1 MKVILRKI
9 FYFIPF
15 VFIALA
21 MIMMVHLGI
30 SLKNKEI
37 PSVFNRAILYVITPS
52 MEDTI
57 MAGDLIFID
66 TNESEFFEGDI
77 ISFRRPDEQ
86 DVIITHRID
95 SINQD
100 TGLITTKGDNNR
112 ESEEWEEDFSPD
124 LIVGKY
130 VGKSGML
137 GSVYEVLFVNSIN
150 MLFALITIIFL
161 LIGVFEFKNIIK
173 LLSKKKEEELAQ
185 EKQQMIE
192 EFKAKLKEGMKD
204 EEWKR

>member
-9 FYFIPF
+9 FYFLPF

-66 TNESEFFEGDI
+66 TNEEEFFEGDI
-77 ISFRRPDEQ
+77 ISFRRPDQQEL
-86 DVIITHRID
+86 IITHRID
-95 SINQD
+95 SIDQD
-100 TGLITTKGDNNR
+100 TGLITTKGDNNFD
-112 ESEEWEEDFSPD
+112 SEDWEVDFSPD

-150 MLFALITIIFL
+150 LLFGLITIVFL
-161 LIGVFEFKNIIK
+161 LIGVIEFKNIIK
-173 LLSKKKEEELAQ
+173 LLSKKKEAELEE
-185 EKQQMIE
+185 EKIKLIE
-192 EFKAKLKEGMKD
+192 EFKETLKEEMKD
-204 EEWKR
+204 DE

>member
-1 MKVILRKI
+1 MKIQLKKI
-9 FYFIPF
+9 IYYLPF
-15 VFIALA
+15 VFIILS
-21 MIMMVHLGI
+21 MIMMVRLGI

-37 PSVFNRAILYVITPS
+37 PSVFNHAILYVITPS

-66 TNESEFFEGDI
+66 TNENEFFEGDI

-86 DVIITHRID
+86 KVIITHRIE
-95 SINQD
+95 SINPE

-112 ESEEWEEDFSPD
+112 ESEIWEIDFSPD

-137 GSVYEVLFVNSIN
+137 GSIYEVMFVNSIN
-150 MLFALITIIFL
+150 LLFALITIIFL
-161 LIGVFEFKNIIK
+161 LIGVFEFKNIIR
-173 LLSKKKEEELAQ
+173 LLSIKKAEELENEKQHMIKEFKEKLKKE
-185 EKQQMIE
+185 
-192 EFKAKLKEGMKD
+192 MKD
-204 EEWKR
+204 DE

>member
-1 MKVILRKI
+1 MKIQLKKI
-9 FYFIPF
+9 IYYLPF
-15 VFIALA
+15 VFIILS
-21 MIMMVHLGI
+21 MIMMVRLGI

-37 PSVFNRAILYVITPS
+37 PSVFNHAILYVITPS

-66 TNESEFFEGDI
+66 TNENEFFEGDI

-86 DVIITHRID
+86 KVIITHRIE
-95 SINQD
+95 SINPE

-112 ESEEWEEDFSPD
+112 ESEIWEIDFSPD

-137 GSVYEVLFVNSIN
+137 GSIYEVMFVNSIN
-150 MLFALITIIFL
+150 LLFALITIIFL
-161 LIGVFEFKNIIK
+161 LIGVFEFKNIIR
-173 LLSKKKEEELAQ
+173 LLSIKKAEELEN
-185 EKQQMIE
+185 EKQHMIK
-192 EFKAKLKEGMKD
+192 EFKEKLKEEMKD
-204 EEWKR
+204 DE